1 MTVDVKK
8 TTFETDAVK
17 KLIVVD
23 VYNEPEPNKPVNNEI
38 NTPGPL
44 SNAGLEGFIPNQV
57 TSLSKDLNKKPDFT
71 LLDAVSLFTGVVDD
85 PSSFRESVGD
95 TVMNNVLGSMGYSG
109 TIDDVIKSYS
119 DPINLRTV
127 LQSAGESNA
136 ELKVIIDGVTSTI
149 DGADLKSVNG
159 ISQVIGG
166 LTGNTDLV
174 KILNLG
180 PSLSIV
186 NEFLGEAM
194 RLELPGAVD
203 ALIDSLDDDES
214 KRKLK
219 LHGTWQAA
227 NFADLDFLEKQID
240 SPDVGAGAIVS
251 LTPDIISLVLQ
262 NYKLYGKSPTTEDA
276 QKLLRILNKLDNKW
290 MKYQRGEDYID
301 NLSYLTEASDDAIR
315 VLLKDPSTY
324 VAALISGQ
332 LETNNMI
339 EYTLNMRPYTP
350 ASILR

>member
-23 VYNEPEPNKPVNNEI
+23 VYNEPEPNTTINNEVD
-38 NTPGPL
+38 TP
-44 SNAGLEGFIPNQV
+44 SGLGNFGIEGYTPKQV
-57 TSLSKDLNKKPDFT
+57 TALSKDLGKKPDFT
-71 LLDAVSLFTGVVDD
+71 LKDAMTLLTGVVDD
-85 PSSFRESVGD
+85 PTDFRESIGD
-95 TVMNNVLGSMGYSG
+95 TMMNNVLGSMGYSG

-127 LQSAGESNA
+127 LTAAGENNA
-136 ELKVIIDGVTSTI
+136 ELKVIIDSVEKTI
-149 DGADLKSVNG
+149 DSADLKSVNG

-186 NEFLGEAM
+186 NEFISEAM

-203 ALIDSLDDDES
+203 VLISSIDDNDS

-219 LHGTWQAA
+219 LYGTRQAA
-227 NFADLDFLEKQID
+227 SYADLDFLENQIND
-240 SPDVGAGAIVS
+240 SAIGAGAIIA
-251 LTPDIISLVLQ
+251 LTPDIVSIVLQ
-262 NYKLYGKSPTTEDA
+262 NYKLYGASPTREDA
-276 QKLLRILNKLDNKW
+276 ERLLRILNKLDSKW

-315 VLLKDPSTY
+315 VLLKEPSTY

-332 LETNNMI
+332 LENNDMV

-350 ASILR
+350 ASMLR